1 MGTQALI
8 QLADP
13 AGGQSISFRVH
24 YDGGTAT
31 GDDLRA
37 LIARDGYETVY
48 RTIGAQRSRFWVSL
62 NSSLYAMPDYVSS
75 YPKTWTVELV
85 AGYGL
90 LFVGTEELD
99 CSNDPSCFDENTW
112 KSIVW
117 TVSALGKVGGGF
129 CRTI

>member
-8 QLADP
+8 QLANP
-13 AGGQSISFRVH
+13 AGGQATSFRVH

-31 GDDLRA
+31 GDNLRA

-48 RTIGAQRSRFWVSL
+48 QTIVNQRSRFWVSL
-62 NSSLYAMPDYVSS
+62 NSSLDAMPDYVSS
-75 YPKTWTVELV
+75 YPKTWDVELV

-90 LFVGTEELD
+90 LFVGAEELQ
-99 CSNDPSCFDENTW
+99 CSSDPSCFDENTW

-117 TVSALGKVGGGF
+117 TVSALGKIGGGF
-129 CRTI
+129 CRTV